1 MKNKLFAILK
11 LLIPLAFGLFLIWL
25 FYDALCEKEKI
36 QLFNAFGQADYM
48 WVGISLIFGF
58 ASHISRAY
66 RWKYMLTP
74 MGYQVNFW
82 NSYHAV
88 MISNFVNLAFPRAGE
103 ISRAA
108 VISKTEKIPFQKG
121 FGSILAERAVDVGM
135 LGLVTIIGIAFQFDK
150 FDLFQHKL
158 DVLKEGAVGSCGNL
172 FLFNLFAKVVMY
184 GIILA
189 IVAVIGVYIFR
200 KKFRERIRHFVKG
213 IIEGVIAIFKM
224 KKKMKFIFHT
234 FFIWAMYICM
244 FSICFFSLDS
254 TANLGLDAMLPGFV
268 AGTVGIILVQG
279 GIGIYPAAVGMIITI
294 YMDPTGTMNMH
305 PEALALGWII
315 WTSQTAMMVILGLIS
330 MALNGKN
337 VTFDADE
344 SLVSASEKDSITE

>member
-1 MKNKLFAILK
+1 MKGKLVSLIKILV
-11 LLIPLAFGLFLIWL
+11 PLAFGIFLIWL
-25 FYDALCEKEKI
+25 FYDALCEKEKME
-36 QLFNAFGQADYM
+36 LFAAFRKADYF

-66 RWKYMLTP
+66 RWKYMLAP
-74 MGYQVNFW
+74 MGYNVKFW

-108 VISKTEKIPFQKG
+108 IFAKTEKVPFQKG
-121 FGSILAERAVDVGM
+121 FGTILAERAIDVGM
-135 LGLVTIIGIAFQFDK
+135 LGIIFLISISLQFDK
-150 FDLFQHKL
+150 FDLFKTKL
-158 DVLKEGAVGSCGNL
+158 ENFSTGQGNCGHL
-172 FLFNLFAKVVMY
+172 FVFHLFAQIVTW

-189 IVAVIGVYIFR
+189 MAGVVLVYIFR
-200 KKFRERIRHFVKG
+200 KKFRERIRHFIKG
-213 IIEGVIAIFKM
+213 IMEGVIAVFRM
-224 KKKMKFIFHT
+224 KKKMKYIGHT
-234 FFIWAMYICM
+234 VFIWIMYICM
-244 FSICFFSLDS
+244 FSICFLSLES
-254 TANLGLDAMLPGFV
+254 TAHLGLEAMLPGFI

-279 GIGIYPAAVGMIITI
+279 GIGVYPAAVGLIITV
-294 YMDPTGTMNMH
+294 YMDQTGLLNIH

-315 WTSQTAMMVILGLIS
+315 WTSQTGMMIVLGLIS

-344 SLVSASEKDSITE
+344 SLVSASEKDRLPE